1 MKNLILKWC
10 GLTPSLIGEVIRI
23 TVREEIMARDLEQMA
38 LTFGKIEDKVIRSL
52 NNAYDLDGMSSK
64 LDDMDYLTQDLE
76 SRGNRWDE
84 ISDNLEGIDLEEVAY
99 QHQIDGLKDNL
110 DKVQQLDDR
119 LTELLEGYKLDV
131 RLVQEDF

>member
-23 TVREEIMARDLEQMA
+23 TVREEIEKRNLEEMAQQFE
-38 LTFGKIEDKVIRSL
+38 KIEDRVIRSL
-52 NNAYDLDGMSSK
+52 NNGYDLDGMSSK

-84 ISDNLEGIDLEEVAY
+84 ISDNLEGIDLENMIAETE
-99 QHQIDGLKDNL
+99 QKL

-119 LTELLEGYKLDV
+119 LTELLAGYKLDV

>member
-1 MKNLILKWC
+1 MKNLILKWL
-10 GLTPSLIGEVIRI
+10 GLDDPLLQYPQ
-23 TVREEIMARDLEQMA
+23 RDA
-38 LTFGKIEDKVIRSL
+38 SDIEDMIIKYL
-52 NNAYDLDGMSSK
+52 AQAYDLDGMASK
-64 LDDMDYLTQDLE
+64 LEDMDYLTQDLE

-84 ISDNLEGIDLEEVAY
+84 ISDNLEGIDL
-99 QHQIDGLKDNL
+99 DNMIAETEQKL

>member
-1 MKNLILKWC
+1 MKNLILKWL
-10 GLTPSLIGEVIRI
+10 GLDDPLLQYPQ
-23 TVREEIMARDLEQMA
+23 RDA
-38 LTFGKIEDKVIRSL
+38 SDIEDMIIKYL
-52 NNAYDLDGMSSK
+52 AQAYDLDGMASK

-84 ISDNLEGIDLEEVAY
+84 ISDNLEGIDLENMIAETE
-99 QHQIDGLKDNL
+99 QKL

>member
-1 MKNLILKWC
+1 MNMKNLILKWL
-10 GLTPSLIGEVIRI
+10 GLDDPLLQYPQ
-23 TVREEIMARDLEQMA
+23 RDA
-38 LTFGKIEDKVIRSL
+38 SDIEDMIIKYL
-52 NNAYDLDGMSSK
+52 AQAYDLDGMASK
-64 LDDMDYLTQDLE
+64 LEDMDYLTQDLE

>member
-1 MKNLILKWC
+1 MNMKNLILKWL
-10 GLTPSLIGEVIRI
+10 GLDNVLRLDDNDYIDDCIANYNSRH
-23 TVREEIMARDLEQMA
+23 
-38 LTFGKIEDKVIRSL
+38 
-52 NNAYDLDGMSSK
+52 YDLDGMASK
-64 LDDMDYLTQDLE
+64 LEDMDYLTQDLE

-84 ISDNLEGIDLEEVAY
+84 ISDNLEGIDLENMIAETE
-99 QHQIDGLKDNL
+99 QKL

>member
-1 MKNLILKWC
+1 MKNLILKWL
-10 GLTPSLIGEVIRI
+10 GLDDPLLQYPQ
-23 TVREEIMARDLEQMA
+23 RDA
-38 LTFGKIEDKVIRSL
+38 SDIEDMIIKYL
-52 NNAYDLDGMSSK
+52 AQAYDLDGMASK

>member
-1 MKNLILKWC
+1 
-10 GLTPSLIGEVIRI
+10 
-23 TVREEIMARDLEQMA
+23 MAQQFE
-38 LTFGKIEDKVIRSL
+38 KIEDRVIRSI
-52 NNAYDLDGMSSK
+52 NNGYDLDGMSSK

-84 ISDNLEGIDLEEVAY
+84 ISDNLEGIDLENMIAETE
-99 QHQIDGLKDNL
+99 QKL

-119 LTELLEGYKLDV
+119 LTELLAGYKLDV

>member
-1 MKNLILKWC
+1 
-10 GLTPSLIGEVIRI
+10 
-23 TVREEIMARDLEQMA
+23 MAQQFE
-38 LTFGKIEDKVIRSL
+38 KIEDRVIRSI
-52 NNAYDLDGMSSK
+52 NNGYDLDGMSSK

-84 ISDNLEGIDLEEVAY
+84 ISDNLEGIDLENMIAETE
-99 QHQIDGLKDNL
+99 QKL

>member
-10 GLTPSLIGEVIRI
+10 GLTPSFIGEVIRI
-23 TVREEIMARDLEQMA
+23 TVREEIEKRNLEEMAQQFE
-38 LTFGKIEDKVIRSL
+38 KIEDRVIRSL
-52 NNAYDLDGMSSK
+52 NNGYDLDGMSSK

-84 ISDNLEGIDLEEVAY
+84 ISDNLEGIDLENMIAETE
-99 QHQIDGLKDNL
+99 QKL

>member
-1 MKNLILKWC
+1 MKNLILKWL
-10 GLTPSLIGEVIRI
+10 GLDNVLRLDDNDYIDDCIANYNSRH
-23 TVREEIMARDLEQMA
+23 
-38 LTFGKIEDKVIRSL
+38 
-52 NNAYDLDGMSSK
+52 YDLDGMASK
-64 LDDMDYLTQDLE
+64 LEDMDYLTQDLE

>member
-1 MKNLILKWC
+1 MKNLILKWL
-10 GLTPSLIGEVIRI
+10 GLDNVLRLDDNDYIDDCIANYNSRH
-23 TVREEIMARDLEQMA
+23 
-38 LTFGKIEDKVIRSL
+38 
-52 NNAYDLDGMSSK
+52 YDLDGMASK
-64 LDDMDYLTQDLE
+64 LEDMDYLTQDLE

-84 ISDNLEGIDLEEVAY
+84 ISDNLEGIDLENMIAETE
-99 QHQIDGLKDNL
+99 QKL

>member
-23 TVREEIMARDLEQMA
+23 TVREEIEKRNLEEMAQQFE
-38 LTFGKIEDKVIRSL
+38 KIEDRVIRSL
-52 NNAYDLDGMSSK
+52 NNGYDLDGMSSK

>member
-1 MKNLILKWC
+1 MNMKNLILKWC

-23 TVREEIMARDLEQMA
+23 TVREEIEKRNLEEMAQQFE
-38 LTFGKIEDKVIRSL
+38 KIEDRVIRSI
-52 NNAYDLDGMSSK
+52 NNGYDLDGMSSK

-84 ISDNLEGIDLEEVAY
+84 ISDNLEGIDLENMIAETE
-99 QHQIDGLKDNL
+99 QKL

>member
-1 MKNLILKWC
+1 MKNLILKWL
-10 GLTPSLIGEVIRI
+10 GLDDPLLQYPQ
-23 TVREEIMARDLEQMA
+23 RDA
-38 LTFGKIEDKVIRSL
+38 SDIEDMIIKYL
-52 NNAYDLDGMSSK
+52 AQAYDLDGMASK

-84 ISDNLEGIDLEEVAY
+84 ISDNLEGIDL
-99 QHQIDGLKDNL
+99 DNMIAETEQKL

>member
-1 MKNLILKWC
+1 MKNLILKWL
-10 GLTPSLIGEVIRI
+10 GLDDPLLQYPQ
-23 TVREEIMARDLEQMA
+23 RDA
-38 LTFGKIEDKVIRSL
+38 SDIEDMIIKYL
-52 NNAYDLDGMSSK
+52 AQAYDLDGMASK
-64 LDDMDYLTQDLE
+64 LEDMDYLTQDLE

-84 ISDNLEGIDLEEVAY
+84 ISDNLEGIDLENMIAETE
-99 QHQIDGLKDNL
+99 QKL

>member
-23 TVREEIMARDLEQMA
+23 TVREEIEKRNLEEMAQQFE
-38 LTFGKIEDKVIRSL
+38 KIEDRVIRSL
-52 NNAYDLDGMSSK
+52 NNGYDLDGMSSK

-84 ISDNLEGIDLEEVAY
+84 ISDNLEGIDL
-99 QHQIDGLKDNL
+99 DNMIAETEQKL